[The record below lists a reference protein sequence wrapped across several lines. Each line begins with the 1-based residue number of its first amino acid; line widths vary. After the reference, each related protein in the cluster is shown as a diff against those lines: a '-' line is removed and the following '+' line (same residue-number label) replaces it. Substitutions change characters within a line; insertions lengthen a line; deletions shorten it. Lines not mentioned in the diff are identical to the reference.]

1 MWPLGFFSERLFK
14 GDGGE
19 GAEDSPLPPPDGG
32 RVPLAR
38 RSYYVD
44 VPHVQQAFTWDCG
57 LACVL
62 MVLRTLGIDCC
73 DDIADLEK
81 LCRTTSIWTVDLAYL
96 LNKFSVYFSFF
107 TVTLGANP
115 QYSAET
121 FYREQLQEDIDR
133 VDELFGKAL
142 EAGISIQCRSISAY
156 DIAFLLLSGHCIAI
170 ALVDKTKLNS
180 SWMNGLQDMQHLS
193 EDSDY
198 MGHYVVICGYDAD
211 ACEFE
216 IRDPAS
222 FRQRERVSMKS
233 LDVARKSF
241 GTDEDIILL
250 RRTQQQQH
258 CSART
263 ALTLYGFLKSELESK
278 YTSNCVQKSRLVGH
292 SISLQMI

>member
-14 GDGGE
+14 VAGEGGGGE
-19 GAEDSPLPPPDGG
+19 GAEDTPPTPDG

-73 DDIADLEK
+73 DGIADLEK

-96 LNKFSVYFSFF
+96 LNKFSVCFSFL

-180 SWMNGLQDMQHLS
+180 SWMNDLQDMQQFN

-222 FRQRERVSMKS
+222 SRQRERVSMKS
-233 LDVARKSF
+233 LDQARKSF
-241 GTDEDIILL
+241 GTDEDIILV
-250 RRTQQQQH
+250 
-258 CSART
+258 S
-263 ALTLYGFLKSELESK
+263 LTGKSGMKL
-278 YTSNCVQKSRLVGH
+278 SRKLLVG
-292 SISLQMI
+292 SL

>member
-1 MWPLGFFSERLFK
+1 MWPLEYFSERLFK
-14 GDGGE
+14 VDSGEGEDGGDGAE
-19 GAEDSPLPPPDGG
+19 GSPPVPDG
-32 RVPLAR
+32 RVSLAR

-44 VPHVQQAFTWDCG
+44 VPHVPQAFTWDCG

-73 DDIADLEK
+73 DGIADLEK

-96 LNKFSVYFSFF
+96 LNKFSVCFSFF

-180 SWMNGLQDMQHLS
+180 SWVNLQDMQQFS

-198 MGHYVVICGYDAD
+198 MGHYVVICGYDSD
-211 ACEFE
+211 TCEFE

-222 FRQRERVSMKS
+222 SRRRERVSMKS
-233 LDVARKSF
+233 LDQARKSF
-241 GTDEDIILL
+241 GTDEDIILV
-250 RRTQQQQH
+250 
-258 CSART
+258 S
-263 ALTLYGFLKSELESK
+263 LTGKNGMKL
-278 YTSNCVQKSRLVGH
+278 SRKLLVG
-292 SISLQMI
+292 SF

>member
-1 MWPLGFFSERLFK
+1 MWPLCVISEKLFK
-14 GDGGE
+14 MAGDDGG
-19 GAEDSPLPPPDGG
+19 GAGHGPGSPYADAQI
-32 RVPLAR
+32 PLSR

-62 MVLRTLGIDCC
+62 MVLRTLGVDCC
-73 DDIADLEK
+73 DGIADLER

-96 LNKFSVYFSFF
+96 LNKFAVSFSFF

-133 VDELFGKAL
+133 VDELFGRAID
-142 EAGISIQCRSISAY
+142 AGISIQCRSISAY

-170 ALVDKTKLNS
+170 ALVDKSKLNS
-180 SWMNGLQDMQHLS
+180 SWTNDVHDVQQLN

-198 MGHYVVICGYDAD
+198 MGHYIIICGYDAD
-211 ACEFE
+211 DCEFE

-222 FRQRERVSMKS
+222 SRKRERVTMKS
-233 LDVARKSF
+233 LDEARKSF
-241 GTDEDIILL
+241 GTDEDILL
-250 RRTQQQQH
+250 
-258 CSART
+258 
-263 ALTLYGFLKSELESK
+263 
-278 YTSNCVQKSRLVGH
+278 
-292 SISLQMI
+292 ISLTGKSGMKLTRKFLAGTM

>member
-1 MWPLGFFSERLFK
+1 MWPLCVISEKLFRMA
-14 GDGGE
+14 GDGGSQ
-19 GAEDSPLPPPDGG
+19 GPGGPSADGQI
-32 RVPLAR
+32 PLAR
-38 RSYYVD
+38 RSYCVD

-73 DDIADLEK
+73 DGIADLEK
-81 LCRTTSIWTVDLAYL
+81 LCQTTSIWTVDLAYL
-96 LNKFSVYFSFF
+96 LNKFSVSFSFL

-115 QYSAET
+115 QYSDET

-133 VDELFGKAL
+133 VDELFGKAFDS
-142 EAGISIQCRSISAY
+142 GISIQCRSISAY

-180 SWMNGLQDMQHLS
+180 SWMNEAHDVQQLNK
-193 EDSDY
+193 SDY

-222 FRQRERVSMKS
+222 SRKREMVPMKS
-233 LDVARKSF
+233 LDEARKSF
-241 GTDEDIILL
+241 GTDEDILL
-250 RRTQQQQH
+250 V
-258 CSART
+258 S
-263 ALTLYGFLKSELESK
+263 LTGKNGMKL
-278 YTSNCVQKSRLVGH
+278 SRKLLAG
-292 SISLQMI
+292 SM

>member
-1 MWPLGFFSERLFK
+1 MWPLCVISERLFK
-14 GDGGE
+14 MAGDDDAGQGPS
-19 GAEDSPLPPPDGG
+19 ADGQI
-32 RVPLAR
+32 PLAR
-38 RSYYVD
+38 RSYCVD

-62 MVLRTLGIDCC
+62 MVLRTLGVDCC
-73 DDIADLEK
+73 DGIADLER
-81 LCRTTSIWTVDLAYL
+81 LCRTTRF
-96 LNKFSVYFSFF
+96 FSFSFF

-142 EAGISIQCRSISAY
+142 DAGISIQCRSISAY

-170 ALVDKTKLNS
+170 ALVDKSKLNS
-180 SWMNGLQDMQHLS
+180 SWMNDVHDVQQLN

-211 ACEFE
+211 DCEFE

-222 FRQRERVSMKS
+222 SRKRERVTMKS
-233 LDVARKSF
+233 LDEARKSF
-241 GTDEDIILL
+241 GTDEDILL
-250 RRTQQQQH
+250 V
-258 CSART
+258 S
-263 ALTLYGFLKSELESK
+263 LTGKSGMKLTRKFLAGS
-278 YTSNCVQKSRLVGH
+278 
-292 SISLQMI
+292 M